1 MAAEGNESNATL
13 PQQHPYVAATR
24 EAERVFRLKHQVLIG
39 ITTRTG
45 DVFTV
50 VDVEPLA
57 SVVES
62 DGWNEAAPEGD
73 ELHVTWT
80 PWTGWPLA
88 LSAMK
93 LSGNVSVAPVGAV

>member
-1 MAAEGNESNATL
+1 
-13 PQQHPYVAATR
+13 
-24 EAERVFRLKHQVLIG
+24 
-39 ITTRTG
+39 
-45 DVFTV
+45 
-50 VDVEPLA
+50 VDVEPLT

-93 LSGNVSVAPVGAV
+93 LSGNVSVAPGGAV